1 MLRITLVPES
11 KFDAKN
17 FHYIILIDRSYS
29 MKGEKLDM
37 AKEGARLLIENLPK
51 DSYFSLLTF
60 NEKIDIIKE
69 HVHPSPVNLD
79 QVKVGSGTAMYKALQ
94 EAFSLASKYNQPTF
108 AILLT
113 DGEPSDMGCMPG
125 LSRKF
130 NLAKC
135 LPVYQGLTVPENVQ
149 IISFG
154 LGEEYSEAI
163 LTEVSEKG
171 RGFFYHVTDPSEI
184 PDKMPKLAKS
194 QIAASNVVVDL
205 ISESPVKLLN
215 YSELPVRINAVEG
228 VVKIYGETVIPRG
241 YEGKFITLKL
251 NYDDENGRQNKV
263 IEFSL
268 KRAQSQ
274 QDFVSGLNRD
284 LLMEYEYL
292 RTLQDYSRDVE
303 ANNLV
308 EATKK
313 LDRLKEIAEQTR
325 RQDLQ
330 ETALELT
337 RKMSSGEGS
346 KEIASEVTR
355 KMRSQE

>member
-1 MLRITLVPES
+1 M
-11 KFDAKN
+11 
-17 FHYIILIDRSYS
+17 
-29 MKGEKLDM
+29 
-37 AKEGARLLIENLPK
+37 
-51 DSYFSLLTF
+51 
-60 NEKIDIIKE
+60 
-69 HVHPSPVNLD
+69 
-79 QVKVGSGTAMYKALQ
+79 
-94 EAFSLASKYNQPTF
+94 
-108 AILLT
+108 
-113 DGEPSDMGCMPG
+113 
-125 LSRKF
+125 
-130 NLAKC
+130 
-135 LPVYQGLTVPENVQ
+135 
-149 IISFG
+149 
-154 LGEEYSEAI
+154 
-163 LTEVSEKG
+163 TEVSEKG